1 MLRAAENRALHPQQ
15 RAPIDR
21 TRMIRAAPYHQVAQS
36 GEALEHRLLMDN
48 AFQLV
53 ESFWGETGYPT
64 PGRQAEA
71 VGRS

>member
-1 MLRAAENRALHPQQ
+1 
-15 RAPIDR
+15 
-21 TRMIRAAPYHQVAQS
+21 MIRAAPYHQVAQS